1 MGYRSFPGLQRME
14 QPDLRHRG
22 TSQSTT
28 AGCETDTDQLIHATF
43 FRRGWI
49 KFCYGLAEGG
59 LYMINSIQAL
69 YISAFF
75 LEVAQIDPTSAGIIL
90 LLSEVFDAVTDPLVG
105 KLSDQ
110 TRTRWG
116 RRLPWLFVGA
126 FPLAIFFWGLFTVP
140 SFPEKWMTFV
150 FYLVMAALFRFFYA
164 AVAVPYTA
172 LTPEL
177 TMDYDQR
184 TSLTTWRMTIGMIGS
199 IVSAT
204 GHAFLLEYL
213 QSVNGDSVQDMSV
226 AYMISV
232 GIWSGTSFLL

>member
-1 MGYRSFPGLQRME
+1 
-14 QPDLRHRG
+14 
-22 TSQSTT
+22 
-28 AGCETDTDQLIHATF
+28 
-43 FRRGWI
+43 
-49 KFCYGLAEGG
+49 
-59 LYMINSIQAL
+59 MINSIQAL

-199 IVSAT
+199 IGKTAHQIPESRTRVLT
-204 GHAFLLEYL
+204 GQGQCRPQVML
-213 QSVNGDSVQDMSV
+213 SCWN
-226 AYMISV
+226 ICNP
-232 GIWSGTSFLL
+232 